1 MDLSNSAARL
11 TTSAVAIAPRHH
23 RRLRVRNVNI
33 QQGCHSR
40 IARRLLGG
48 FGFAGGVDQVCFN
61 RALRADNGPVN
72 IGPAATSHYAI
83 W

>member
-11 TTSAVAIAPRHH
+11 TTSAVAIAPSHH

-40 IARRLLGG
+40 IDRSREVLEALKSSYPSRRREFPKRLKL
-48 FGFAGGVDQVCFN
+48 
-61 RALRADNGPVN
+61 
-72 IGPAATSHYAI
+72 
-83 W
+83 